1 MTYNII
7 KTDNYLIIIGDT
19 FIWEGDEPYFVAEK
33 LVDGRYDVIQ
43 IDNVNDWDTST
54 QFKILAHLPL
64 SGKTLENIPLLPPLD
79 DDVKKMAINEVGVD
93 GELYNEYDCETF
105 IKGYNKA
112 KEKYK
117 WTDEDVIK
125 IVEKSRETGLTA
137 EYLLLSLSQPKSPIT
152 FMFETEYDCCGRY
165 ENCKGCDATA
175 EMINLRPK
183 TTTNSQGQTI
193 LLGKYIY

>member
-64 SGKTLENIPLLPPLD
+64 NGNILENIPLLPPLEQE
-79 DDVKKMAINEVGVD
+79 DDVEKMAIVHATNHGMMTYVFPDKKES
-93 GELYNEYDCETF
+93 F

-137 EYLLLSLSQPKSPIT
+137 EYLLLSLSQPKYPIAFELELDVLET
-152 FMFETEYDCCGRY
+152 KDLGNGYSEFMKPLKKRW
-165 ENCKGCDATA
+165 
-175 EMINLRPK
+175 I
-183 TTTNSQGQTI
+183 
-193 LLGKYIY
+193 GKYIY